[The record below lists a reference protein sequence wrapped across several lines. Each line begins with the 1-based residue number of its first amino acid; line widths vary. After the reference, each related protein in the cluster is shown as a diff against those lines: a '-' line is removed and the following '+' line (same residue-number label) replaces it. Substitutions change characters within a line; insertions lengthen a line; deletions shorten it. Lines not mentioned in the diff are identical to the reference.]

1 MFANY
6 RSKLLITLLLLISFA
21 GFSKAIE
28 LKAPRASAEEVKID
42 FWDMAPL
49 EKAFINIAPEKLA
62 DNIKVGKL
70 GIDGG
75 NKTPILKLAKALAE
89 SKYGKYD
96 SLLISYKDKL
106 LFESYYKRGRIDLP
120 HFQFS
125 ATKGHTSLVL
135 ARAIQLGYITMADL
149 NKPLMS
155 FFKELD
161 TNKLAEGAEKV
172 TLHHVLSMNSGLR
185 FTDEQLKD
193 FRENRDKYSG
203 VAEVQAFLEFTK
215 PITKE
220 SQVYKYQAPDPI
232 LVMHVLNA
240 VVPGTAKDFIEK
252 EFLNKM
258 GIFNYEWKLGPKALP
273 KAESGLNLTPRD
285 MLKIGKMIINKGRW
299 KNKQLI
305 SENYLMAA
313 FKAVTKPTQSWVPA
327 SFNYG
332 YLWYQTDIALNNKN
346 YNVNFAWGAGGNRI
360 IVVNE
365 LDLVITVTGHDEED
379 VVFEPLVKA
388 ILPAFIKS

>member
-6 RSKLLITLLLLISFA
+6 HAKLLTALVLLISFE
-21 GFSKAIE
+21 GFSKETE
-28 LKAPRASAEEVKID
+28 LKAPRVSAEEVKMD

-49 EKAFINIAPEKLA
+49 EKAFINIAPEKLT
-62 DNIKVGKL
+62 DNLKVGKL

-75 NKTPILKLAKALAE
+75 NKTPILTLAKALVE
-89 SKYGKYD
+89 NKYGKYD
-96 SLLISYKDKL
+96 SLLISHKDKL

-149 NKPLMS
+149 NKPLVS

-161 TNKLAEGAEKV
+161 NNKLADGAEKV

-193 FRENRDKYSG
+193 FRENREKYSG
-203 VAEVQAFLEFTK
+203 VAEVQAFLELTK
-215 PITKE
+215 PVTNE

-240 VVPGTAKDFIEK
+240 VVPGTAKDFVEK

-258 GIFNYEWKLGPKALP
+258 GIYNYKWKLDPKALP

-285 MLKIGKMIINKGRW
+285 MLKIGEMVINKGRW
-299 KNKQLI
+299 KNEQLI

-313 FKAVTKPTQSWVPA
+313 FKAVTKPTQSWIPE

-332 YLWYQTDIALNNKN
+332 YLWYQTNIALNNKN

-365 LDLVITVTGHDEED
+365 LDLVIVVTGHDEED
-379 VVFEPLVKA
+379 VVFEPLIKA